1 MANAIYTKAKEKFLS
16 GSIDLTSDT
25 IKAALIDAQ
34 DYTVNT
40 DTHEFLSSVAT
51 AAIVDSGT
59 IANITVTNGE
69 FDGDN
74 VVMSNVTGD
83 QCEAVVIY
91 KDTGSSATS
100 PLICYID
107 TATGL
112 PITPNGGDITLDW
125 DDSND
130 YIFKL

>member
-16 GSIDLTSDT
+16 GSINLTSDT
-25 IKAALIDAQ
+25 IKAAIIDAQ
-34 DYTVNT
+34 DYTVDT
-40 DTHEFLSSVAT
+40 DTHEFKSSVAT
-51 AAIVDSGT
+51 AAIVAEGT
-59 IANITVTNGE
+59 IANVTVTNGE

-83 QCEAVVIY
+83 QCEAVIIY

-125 DDSND
+125 DDAND